1 MSPTEPAADDRLPTL
16 QTERLKLLREL
27 EHLEA
32 KIVGEE
38 GQLAQ
43 LEVRLAHLYWTAGKA
58 A

>member
-1 MSPTEPAADDRLPTL
+1 MSPTEPAAGDPLSTL
-16 QTERLKLLREL
+16 RTERLKLLREL

-32 KIVGEE
+32 KIVSEE

-43 LEVRLAHLYWTAGKA
+43 LEERLAHLSWTAGKA